1 MLIFRGKKKPSRHC
15 DQQARATEAANYDKD
30 VEVLW
35 QPKSWADIETCVEWA
50 EGCLTSFVALELKD
64 EPYLLLCD
72 NLNGQLADPFKAAM
86 TKAGNSTLWFGPKG
100 ATHIWQPVDH
110 HVGVRYKNMMSEC
123 YEEFLADRED
133 HLPPPTAAERRVLL
147 TQWAGK
153 AYRALEKERD
163 EKEAT
168 CKTLENP
175 TAEQRSMFFKAFL
188 RTGCLVD
195 PAGKFDFEIHPHS
208 SLPKGREFLD
218 KQYRNDA
225 PAAEDAN
232 SASAI
237 YEESKEQEAGGT
249 AVDSEDEDDEP
260 NESGCDSSQDQE
272 PIPDDMEIAFVQ
284 DEAAAIRQA
293 RAEIP
298 PDDLS
303 QLLDFNFAKR
313 VATECSSAA
322 TDTYTTTT
330 GRGGRK
336 RKTRFDNLVG
346 MQ

>member
-1 MLIFRGKKKPSRHC
+1 M
-15 DQQARATEAANYDKD
+15 
-30 VEVLW
+30 EVLW

-208 SLPKGREFLD
+208 SPRAGSSWTNNTVTTPLLQKTPTARVRFMRRA
-218 KQYRNDA
+218 RN
-225 PAAEDAN
+225 
-232 SASAI
+232 
-237 YEESKEQEAGGT
+237 KRQEVPRWT
-249 AVDSEDEDDEP
+249 RKTKTTSP
-260 NESGCDSSQDQE
+260 
-272 PIPDDMEIAFVQ
+272 MK
-284 DEAAAIRQA
+284 AAAIQVKTRSQSQTTWKL
-293 RAEIP
+293 R
-298 PDDLS
+298 S
-303 QLLDFNFAKR
+303 CRTKQLL
-313 VATECSSAA
+313 
-322 TDTYTTTT
+322 
-330 GRGGRK
+330 
-336 RKTRFDNLVG
+336 L
-346 MQ
+346 

>member
-1 MLIFRGKKKPSRHC
+1 M
-15 DQQARATEAANYDKD
+15 
-30 VEVLW
+30 
-35 QPKSWADIETCVEWA
+35 
-50 EGCLTSFVALELKD
+50 
-64 EPYLLLCD
+64 
-72 NLNGQLADPFKAAM
+72 
-86 TKAGNSTLWFGPKG
+86 
-100 ATHIWQPVDH
+100 
-110 HVGVRYKNMMSEC
+110 
-123 YEEFLADRED
+123 
-133 HLPPPTAAERRVLL
+133 

-237 YEESKEQEAGGT
+237 HEESKEQEAGGT

-336 RKTRFDNLVG
+336 RKRRFANLVG